1 MSAASTTRPTA
12 RFSVR
17 VLLTVTYLV
26 MLGVNGL
33 ANALP
38 LNGVGTG
45 DVSDSYGN
53 LFAPAGL
60 TFAIW
65 GVIYL
70 LLGAHVLY
78 QWGLFR
84 ERGEGVG
91 GAGSVV
97 GTAAGDDSRAA
108 ILDRVGVLFTVS
120 SLANTAWIFAWHWDL
135 IALSTLFM
143 LVLLGCLIMIARV
156 LVTAPL
162 SPRERGFVRVPFSVY
177 FGWITVATVANV
189 TVLLVQQEWGGFGL
203 AEAVWAVLI
212 IAVAAAI
219 GTAVILRHADIA
231 YGLVLVWAYL
241 GILIK
246 HLSTDGFDSRYPAVI
261 GVVIACLAV
270 FVVAGA
276 VVLLARR
283 RRAAEG

>member
-17 VLLTVTYLV
+17 VLLTVAYLV

-45 DVSDSYGN
+45 EVSDSYGN

-65 GVIYL
+65 GVIYVM
-70 LLGAHVLY
+70 LGAHVLY

-84 ERGEGVG
+84 
-91 GAGSVV
+91 GA
-97 GTAAGDDSRAA
+97 AAADASL
-108 ILDRVGVLFTVS
+108 LDRVGVLFTAT
-120 SLANTAWIFAWHWDL
+120 SLANVAWIFAWHWDL

-143 LVLLGCLIMIARV
+143 LVLLGCLITIARD
-156 LVTAPL
+156 LAAARL
-162 SPRERGFVRVPFSVY
+162 SRAERWFVRLPFSVY

-231 YGLVLVWAYL
+231 YGLVLVWAFL

-246 HLSTDGFDSRYPAVI
+246 HVSAAGFDTQYPAVI
-261 GVVIACLAV
+261 GVVIACLAM
-270 FVVAGA
+270 FVVAAA

>member
-17 VLLTVTYLV
+17 VLLTVAYLV

-45 DVSDSYGN
+45 DVSDAYGN

-65 GVIYL
+65 GVIYV

-84 ERGEGVG
+84 EREAAAGGEMG
-91 GAGSVV
+91 GAV
-97 GTAAGDDSRAA
+97 TREDSRAA
-108 ILDRVGVLFTVS
+108 VLDRVGVLFAVS

-143 LVLLGCLIMIARV
+143 LILLGCLIMIARL

-162 SPRERGFVRVPFSVY
+162 TPRERWFVRVPFSVY

-231 YGLVLVWAYL
+231 YGLVLVWAFL

-246 HLSTDGFDSRYPAVI
+246 HVSAAGFDTQYPAVI
-261 GVVIACLAV
+261 GVVIACLAM

>member
-1 MSAASTTRPTA
+1 MQSTRTPTPVA
-12 RFSVR
+12 RLSVR
-17 VLLTVTYLV
+17 VLLTITYLL
-26 MLGVNGL
+26 MLAVNGL

-45 DVSDSYGN
+45 EVSDSYGN

-65 GVIYL
+65 GVIYVM
-70 LLGAHVLY
+70 LGAHVLY

-84 ERGEGVG
+84 
-91 GAGSVV
+91 GA
-97 GTAAGDDSRAA
+97 AAADASL
-108 ILDRVGVLFTVS
+108 LDRVGVLFTAT
-120 SLANTAWIFAWHWDL
+120 SLANVAWIFAWHWDL

-143 LVLLGCLIMIARV
+143 LVLLGCLIAIARD
-156 LVTAPL
+156 LAAARL
-162 SPRERGFVRVPFSVY
+162 SRAERWFVRLPFSVY

-189 TVLLVQQEWGGFGL
+189 TVLAVQQEWRGFGL
-203 AEAVWAVLI
+203 AEQVWAVVI

-219 GTAVILRHADIA
+219 GTAVILRHADLA
-231 YGLVLVWAYL
+231 YGLVLVWAYV
-241 GILIK
+241 GILVK
-246 HLSTDGFDSRYPAVI
+246 HLSADGFAARYPAVI
-261 GVVIACLAV
+261 GVVIASLAV

-283 RRAAEG
+283 RQPASA